1 MNLGI
6 RSKLLLV
13 WLGPVAV
20 AMVVAVV
27 YLGGALDRLLV
38 DRIRA
43 DLLVRLE
50 LCEREASA
58 AAAGDTAPR
67 WNVLAHDLGRRAH
80 ARVTFIG
87 PDGAV
92 LGDSELDDPAV
103 ARLESHADRPEVRLA
118 LATGP
123 AAVTRHSAT
132 LGYRMMYAAA
142 PFRRDAELAGVV
154 RIAVPLREV
163 DETVA
168 ALRRLLLLAG
178 LLGMGAA
185 ALMAVI
191 ATHLVSRSLRHLTR
205 AAGRM
210 AAGDLEVRTHPT
222 GNDEVAA
229 LGHALDQLAD
239 SLSHS
244 LGEIREERDLLDR
257 ILSGM
262 QEGIL
267 LLDGNG
273 LVELVNPSLREM
285 LLLGADGVGRPLL
298 EVVRH
303 AALKDLLERSRQTD
317 ETVTGEI
324 EVGGLRPRRLLVH
337 ARKLAGEP
345 AGLLVVFVDVT
356 ELRRLETMR
365 RDFVANVSHELRTP
379 IAAVRSAA
387 ETVRGAAASDAEATA
402 HFLDMIDRNAERLQR
417 LVEDLLDLSR
427 IESREFKLT
436 LEPVPVGPAVE
447 RASQLFRDR
456 AVARWVKLL
465 TDAPPDLPSARA
477 DRRAL
482 EQVLTNLVDNATK
495 YCTEGAT
502 VTVRATRDGSMLRI
516 AVTDTGPGIEER
528 HLPRLFERFY
538 RVDAG
543 RSRELGGTGLGL
555 SIVKHLVDAM
565 GGVVSVE
572 STVGVGSTFTVS
584 LPVA

>member
-13 WLGPVAV
+13 WLGPILL

-43 DLLVRLE
+43 DLIVRLE

-58 AAAGDTAPR
+58 EAAAEPAPR
-67 WNVLAHDLGRRAH
+67 WNALAHDLGRRAH
-80 ARVTFIG
+80 ARVTLVG
-87 PDGAV
+87 PGGAV
-92 LGDSELDDPAV
+92 LGDSDLDDDAV
-103 ARLESHADRPEVRLA
+103 ARVENHADRPEVQQA
-118 LATGP
+118 LAAGP
-123 AAVTRHSAT
+123 AALTRHSAT

-142 PFRRDAELAGVV
+142 HFWREREVAGVV
-154 RIAVPLREV
+154 RLAVPLREV
-163 DETVA
+163 DETVG
-168 ALRRLLLLAG
+168 ALRRLLVLGG
-178 LLGMGAA
+178 LLGLAAA
-185 ALMAVI
+185 ALLAVI
-191 ATHLVSRSLRHLTR
+191 ASHLVSRSLRHLTA

-222 GNDEVAA
+222 GTDEVAA
-229 LGHALDQLAD
+229 LGTALDRLAD
-239 SLSHS
+239 NLSRS
-244 LGEIREERDLLDR
+244 LGEVRDERDLLDR

-267 LLDGNG
+267 LLDGAG
-273 LVELVNPSLREM
+273 AVELVNPALREM
-285 LLLGADGVGRPLL
+285 LLLGADAVGRPLL
-298 EVVRH
+298 EVIRH
-303 AALKDLLERSRQTD
+303 AALKELLERSRLAE

-356 ELRRLETMR
+356 ELRRLETIR

-379 IAAVRSAA
+379 ISAVRSAA
-387 ETVRGAAASDAEATA
+387 ETMRGAAASDPAASA
-402 HFLDMIDRNAERLQR
+402 HFLEMIERNAERLQR

-427 IESREFKLT
+427 IESREFKVA
-436 LEPVPVGPAVE
+436 LETVPVLPAVE
-447 RASQLFRDR
+447 RVLQVFRDR
-456 AVARWVKLL
+456 AVARWVTL
-465 TDAPPDLPSARA
+465 AAEVPADLPPARA

-482 EQVLTNLVDNATK
+482 EQVLANLVDNATK
-495 YCTEGAT
+495 YCIEGAK
-502 VTVRATRDGSMLRI
+502 VTVRVSRDGAMIRVV
-516 AVTDTGPGIEER
+516 VTDTGPGIEER

-555 SIVKHLVDAM
+555 SIVKHLVEAM
-565 GGVVSVE
+565 GGAVAVE
-572 STVGVGSTFTVS
+572 STVGVGSSFTVT
-584 LPVA
+584 LPRA